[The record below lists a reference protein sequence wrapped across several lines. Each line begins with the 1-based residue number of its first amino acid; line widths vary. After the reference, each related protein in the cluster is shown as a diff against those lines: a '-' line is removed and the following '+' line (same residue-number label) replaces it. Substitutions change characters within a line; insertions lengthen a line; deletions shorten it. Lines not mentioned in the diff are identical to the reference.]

1 MTDFGV
7 FIFPTDYS
15 IQPVELA
22 KEAEGHGF
30 ESIFFPEHTHIPTS
44 RTSPYPGGGDLPK
57 EYWHSHDPLVALA
70 AVAGAT
76 ERIRLGT
83 GITLI
88 TEHDPLLMAKQVA
101 SLDVVSNGR
110 VILGIGAGWN
120 REEMGHHGVA
130 FKDRWKVT
138 RERILAM
145 REVWTAEEAEYH
157 GEFVD
162 FDPVWAYPKPVQE
175 GGPPILMGAQSKW
188 SFDRTVE
195 YCDGWMPIVMREDPR
210 PMLEELR
217 AAADRAGRSMD
228 TIQLSAFGV
237 GADEELVSGLIES
250 GFERL
255 IFWLPSEA
263 SDKVLPMVE
272 NYAKLA
278 EKFS

>member
-15 IQPVELA
+15 IQPVEFA

-30 ESIFFPEHTHIPTS
+30 ESVFFPEHTHIPTA
-44 RTSPYPGGGDLPK
+44 RTSPYPGGGDLPM

-76 ERIRLGT
+76 ETIRLGT

-101 SLDVVSNGR
+101 SLDVISNGR

-120 REEMGHHGVA
+120 KEEMGHHGVA

-145 REVWTAEEAEYH
+145 REIWTEDEAEYH

-162 FDPVWAYPKPVQE
+162 FDPVWAFPKPVQK

-188 SFDRTVE
+188 AFDRTVE
-195 YCDGWMPIVMREDPR
+195 YCDGWMPIVLRGDVR
-210 PMLEELR
+210 PQLEELR

-237 GADEELVSGLIES
+237 GPDEETLTGLIEA

-255 IFWLPSEA
+255 IFWFPSEGA
-263 SDKVLPMVE
+263 DKALPMME
-272 NYAKLA
+272 SYAKLA

>member
-22 KEAEGHGF
+22 VAAEAHGF

-44 RTSPYPGGGDLPK
+44 RRSPYPGGGDLPK

-76 ERIRLGT
+76 KTIRLGT

-88 TEHDPLLMAKQVA
+88 SEHDPLLMAKQVA
-101 SLDVVSNGR
+101 SLDVISNGR

-120 REEMGHHGVA
+120 AEEMEHHGVP
-130 FKDRWKVT
+130 FKDRWKVV

-145 REVWTAEEAEYH
+145 RELWTQEEAEFH

-162 FDPVWAYPKPVQE
+162 FDPVWANPKPVQA

-195 YCDGWMPIVMREDPR
+195 YCDGWMPIVRMGDVR
-210 PMLEELR
+210 PQLEELR
-217 AAADRAGRSMD
+217 AAADRAGRSME
-228 TIQLSAFGV
+228 TIQLSAFGC
-237 GADEELVSGLIES
+237 GPEEEVLSGLIEA
-250 GFERL
+250 GFKRL
-255 IFWLPSEA
+255 IFWLPPESGET
-263 SDKVLPMVE
+263 VLPMLE
-272 NYAKLA
+272 SYAKVA
-278 EKFS
+278 EKLS

>member
-15 IQPVELA
+15 IQPMELA

-237 GADEELVSGLIES
+237 GADEKAVSELIES

>member
-30 ESIFFPEHTHIPTS
+30 ESIFFPEHTHIPTA
-44 RTSPYPGGGDLPK
+44 RTSPYPGGGDLPT

-76 ERIRLGT
+76 ETIRLGT

-101 SLDVVSNGR
+101 SLDVISNGR

-120 REEMGHHGVA
+120 KEEMGHHGVA

-138 RERILAM
+138 RERILGDAGDLDGG
-145 REVWTAEEAEYH
+145 RGGVPRGVRRFRSGVGVPEA
-157 GEFVD
+157 
-162 FDPVWAYPKPVQE
+162 
-175 GGPPILMGAQSKW
+175 GAK
-188 SFDRTVE
+188 
-195 YCDGWMPIVMREDPR
+195 G
-210 PMLEELR
+210 R
-217 AAADRAGRSMD
+217 AADSDGGAVQVGVRSDGGVLRRLDADCDAGGCGAAVGGVAGGGGSGGAVD
-228 TIQLSAFGV
+228 GYDSACRR
-237 GADEELVSGLIES
+237 LVWV
-250 GFERL
+250 R
-255 IFWLPSEA
+255 
-263 SDKVLPMVE
+263 MRRR
-272 NYAKLA
+272 
-278 EKFS
+278 

>member
-15 IQPVELA
+15 IQPVAFA

-30 ESIFFPEHTHIPTS
+30 ESVFFPEHTHIPTS

-76 ERIRLGT
+76 ETIRLGT

-101 SLDVVSNGR
+101 SLDVISNGR

-120 REEMGHHGVA
+120 REEMGHHGVG

-145 REVWTAEEAEYH
+145 REIWTAEEAEYH

-162 FDPVWAYPKPVQE
+162 FDPVWAYPKPVQK
-175 GGPPILMGAQSKW
+175 GGPPILMGAQS
-188 SFDRTVE
+188 
-195 YCDGWMPIVMREDPR
+195 
-210 PMLEELR
+210 
-217 AAADRAGRSMD
+217 
-228 TIQLSAFGV
+228 
-237 GADEELVSGLIES
+237 
-250 GFERL
+250 
-255 IFWLPSEA
+255 
-263 SDKVLPMVE
+263 
-272 NYAKLA
+272 
-278 EKFS
+278 

>member
-15 IQPVELA
+15 IQPVAFA

-30 ESIFFPEHTHIPTS
+30 ESVFFPEHTHIPTS
-44 RTSPYPGGGDLPK
+44 RTSPYPGGGDLPT
-57 EYWHSHDPLVALA
+57 EYWHTHDPLVALA

-76 ERIRLGT
+76 ETIRLGT

-101 SLDVVSNGR
+101 SLDVISNGR

-120 REEMGHHGVA
+120 REEMGHHGVG

-145 REVWTAEEAEYH
+145 REIWTAEEAEYH

-162 FDPVWAYPKPVQE
+162 FDPVWAYPKPVQK

-188 SFDRTVE
+188 AFDRTVE
-195 YCDGWMPIVMREDPR
+195 YCDGWMPIVMRGDVGPQ
-210 PMLEELR
+210 LEELR

-237 GADEELVSGLIES
+237 GADEKAVSELIAL

-255 IFWLPSEA
+255 IFWLPSEGA
-263 SDKVLPMVE
+263 DKVLPMVE
-272 NYAKLA
+272 SYAKLA